1 MKKLPGFCAAAL
13 LAASGM
19 AYAGGAAKPW
29 DERVIREHV
38 DEAKLQGRLDSQALE
53 ALRKRGE
60 ELFTGRF
67 TEADGAG
74 RPLATQAIIPT
85 HRKHAPET
93 LFDRTHGDEANAC
106 SGCHN
111 QPAAGGAD
119 DFVANVF
126 VSEGF
131 ESAEFDSTDPQ
142 FSNERGTNHMFGAG
156 LIELLAREMTTDL
169 QAIRTKA
176 IEEAHRTGK
185 PVVAPLAAKGVD
197 FGKITAMPD
206 GVVDLSEVDGV
217 DADLVVRPFSQKG
230 VMTSIRQF
238 TINALNQHHGME
250 ADERFGPRWTGSRD
264 FDGDGVDDEIS
275 EGDVSALVAFQ
286 ATLPPPIRK
295 EPDDP
300 AWKAAATRGQGVFT
314 SLGCAECHRP
324 SLPLTSL
331 AFADPG
337 PDDMAGTLRT
347 PDVRQP
353 AIYDLALLDWA
364 KRLPRNAKGEVLVP
378 LFGDLK
384 RHKIADQ
391 QVATLGNELLAQRFV
406 ERDVFMTGELWGVA
420 STAPY
425 GHRNDLASLDAVIRA
440 HGGEGRKARDAY
452 AAAPDADRDA
462 LIAFLRTLVI
472 EP

>member
-1 MKKLPGFCAAAL
+1 MRGLFCLSAAAML
-13 LAASGM
+13 VASGL

-29 DERVIREHV
+29 DERVIRQHI
-38 DEAKLQGRLDSQALE
+38 DEATLQGHLDKTMLE
-53 ALRKRGE
+53 TLRTKGE
-60 ELFTGRF
+60 ALFTGRF

-111 QPAAGGAD
+111 QPAPGGAG

-131 ESAEFDSTDPQ
+131 ESSEFDSTDPQ

-156 LIELLAREMTTDL
+156 MIELLAREMTVDL

-176 IEEAHRTGK
+176 VEDAHRTGK
-185 PVVAPLAAKGVD
+185 PVTAPLKAKGVD
-197 FGKITAMPD
+197 FGKVTATPD
-206 GVVDLSEVDGV
+206 GMVDLSAVDGV

-264 FDGDGVDDEIS
+264 FDGDGADDEIS

-286 ATLPPPIRK
+286 AMLPPPTRK
-295 EPDDP
+295 QPDDP
-300 AWKAAATRGQGVFT
+300 AWKAAAARGSIVFT

-324 SLPLTSL
+324 SLPLRSL

-347 PDVRQP
+347 ADVRQP
-353 AIYDLALLDWA
+353 ATYDLSLLDWA
-364 KRLPRNAKGEVLVP
+364 KKLPRNDKGEVLVP

-391 QVATLGNELLAQRFV
+391 QVAFLGNELLAQRFV

-425 GHRNDLASLDAVIRA
+425 GHRNDLPSLDAVIRA

-452 AAAPDADRDA
+452 AALPDADRDA

>member
-1 MKKLPGFCAAAL
+1 MKRLLRLCVGAL
-13 LAASGM
+13 FAASGV
-19 AYAGGAAKPW
+19 AHAGGTAKPW
-29 DERVIREHV
+29 DEHVIKEHV
-38 DEAKLQGRLDSQALE
+38 DETKLQGGLNKDALD
-53 ALRKRGE
+53 ALRQHGE

-67 TEADGAG
+67 TGADGVG

-85 HRKHAPET
+85 RRKHPPQV
-93 LFDRTHGDEANAC
+93 LFNRTHGDDANAC

-111 QPAAGGAD
+111 QPATGGAGD
-119 DFVANVF
+119 IVTNVF

-142 FSNERGTNHMFGAG
+142 FSNERGTNHLFGAG
-156 LIELLAREMTTDL
+156 LVELLSREMTAEL
-169 QAIRTKA
+169 KAIRAKA
-176 IEEAHRTGK
+176 IAEAHRTSR
-185 PVVAPLAAKGVD
+185 PVVAELTTKGVD
-197 FGKITAMPD
+197 FGKVTAMPD
-206 GVVDLSEVDGV
+206 GVVDLSAVDGV

-264 FDGDGVDDEIS
+264 FDGDGVGDEIS
-275 EGDVSALVAFQ
+275 DGDVSALVAFQ
-286 ATLPPPIRK
+286 AMLAPPVQK
-295 EPDDP
+295 QPDDP
-300 AWKAAATRGQGVFT
+300 NWKAAATRGQVVFT

-324 SLPLTSL
+324 SLPLGSL

-347 PDVRQP
+347 SDVRQP

-364 KRLPRNAKGEVLVP
+364 KQLPRNEKGEVLVP

-391 QVATLGNELLAQRFV
+391 EVATLGNELLAQRFV

-425 GHRNDLASLDAVIRA
+425 GHRNDLPSLDAVIRA

-452 AAAPDADRDA
+452 AALPDPDREA